1 MDTGRISR
9 RRLLGALGASG
20 AVTVAGCLGDEDD
33 AGDDGVG
40 STPTQESA
48 DTPDSG
54 NTSTPDSNTP
64 TEQSTPTPDEE
75 EQWEQ
80 TIELLKETNHENV
93 KHSMRIQHALDLEN
107 ISGYGGRSFI
117 DNDTISI
124 IEQIRELDL
133 SNQVVR
139 DPNYTEAETD
149 YTAVRYVSRLADL
162 DGVAN
167 YDLNRFEDFP
177 RFKDKV
183 KEHLSDVEIQDRE
196 SGEWIIGVN
205 PDSTT
210 RPHTAVNT
218 NKETDTGM
226 YSAFREPERVERN
239 IKALEDPDHSMTKH
253 FNKTLDQVELT
264 NQDSNGNTEDGVLL
278 AYVIGSSIYPV
289 DREKMVLDTAEQGD
303 FYRGNPDVHA
313 SGLLY
318 TFLPDTGDFYERGF
332 KLNSDGEVEGVHL
345 ERELDVD
352 KFIQNYREPEW

>member
-1 MDTGRISR
+1 MSDDGIGRR
-9 RRLLGALGASG
+9 PFLKGVTASG
-20 AVTVAGCLGDEDD
+20 ATALTGSIAGCLGD
-33 AGDDGVG
+33 GDDTGDDLVD
-40 STPTQESA
+40 STPTQEIT

-80 TIELLKETNHENV
+80 TKELLKETNHENV

-133 SNQVVR
+133 SNRVPLNQ
-139 DPNYTEAETD
+139 NYTEAETD
-149 YTAVRYVSRLADL
+149 YTAVRYVTRKGDL
-162 DGVAN
+162 DDTN
-167 YDLNRFEDFP
+167 HYDTD
-177 RFKDKV
+177 RFKNFEEFTDV
-183 KEHLSDVEIQDRE
+183 IKEHLSDVEIQDRE
-196 SGEWIIGVN
+196 SGEWIIGVDPEAN
-205 PDSTT
+205 N

-218 NKETDTGM
+218 DTGIHSV
-226 YSAFREPERVERN
+226 YREPERVERN

-264 NQDSNGNTEDGVLL
+264 NQDSNGNTEDGILL

-289 DREKMVLDTAEQGD
+289 DSEKMVLDTAEQMD
-303 FYRGNPDVHA
+303 IRHNPDIHG

-318 TFLPDTGDFYERGF
+318 TFLPETGDFYERGF
-332 KLNSDGEVEGVHL
+332 KLNSDGEVEGVYR

-352 KFIQNYREPEW
+352 KFIQNYREPGW